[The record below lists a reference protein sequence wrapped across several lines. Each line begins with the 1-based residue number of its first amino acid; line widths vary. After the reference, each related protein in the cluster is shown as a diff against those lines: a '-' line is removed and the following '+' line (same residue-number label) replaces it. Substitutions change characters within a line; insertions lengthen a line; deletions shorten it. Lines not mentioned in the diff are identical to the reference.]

1 MAQQWGR
8 KETVIWPPQVP
19 IYTYGTLLLALP
31 ILFTLLFSMY
41 MMKPFL
47 ARNYTGTFIESTA
60 GASVKMHNDFRL
72 IFLGGGKRLPRVAV
86 PADFVSGRMMLPGG
100 KQIGVALSPAARAQG
115 YSTLFRGAPRKFDDA
130 TVRLWLQ
137 STIFGGDDLL
147 SAYEPALIE
156 TGCVV
161 VFMLCFS
168 VPWDFKRGK
177 QMKYGRLLRG
187 PVMQAPKEFNK
198 TLKGAGL
205 GLVTD
210 RKGATI
216 RLPARAEPKHMW
228 IMGDTG
234 TGKSTLLRQI
244 LEQIE
249 DRGDSAIV
257 YDPAAEFVQH
267 FYRENR
273 GDVILNPFDARSP
286 YWTPSSE
293 LKNAAEARTIA
304 ESLYQPTDNKK
315 GEFFTE
321 TPQKVFAHL
330 MKYRPT
336 PQQLVEWMS
345 NPEEVDARVAGTEI
359 AAMIAKDAPDQRNGV
374 LGSLGL
380 IADSLRL
387 LKTREQSNGKEW
399 SATEWAEH
407 RKGWI
412 FLTGT
417 EESHQNAL
425 RPLQSLWIDLLVLR
439 LLTEPKPG
447 QGRAWFVL
455 DELATL
461 QRLPMFHAAL
471 TKGRKSNN
479 PIIFGFQGKAQLEE
493 IYGTL
498 AKVMLSMPTTKVI
511 MKTSEP
517 EAALWAAETIGEVEI
532 ERVRET
538 KADGK
543 RAGKS
548 FTLDRQIEPLVMKS
562 EIEGLEDLHAFM
574 KLGNNVTRF
583 SFRPSTR
590 KKIADAIVKRIIP
603 EEDMWLRSLP
613 LPPPEKAQ
621 PSPIS
626 IVAKQSEVPVAS
638 KPATPASTEPD
649 ATASRHMQ
657 IQDEVE
663 AKTGTG
669 PQIVPPLPL
678 PTTLPLFNPEPP
690 QDDRTRVL

>member
-1 MAQQWGR
+1 MTQQWGR
-8 KETVIWPPQVP
+8 KESVIWPPQVP

-31 ILFTLLFSMY
+31 ITLALLASMY
-41 MMKPFL
+41 PMKPLL
-47 ARNYTGTFIESTA
+47 ARNYTGAYIKATA
-60 GASVKMHNDFRL
+60 GAAFNMHNSFQL
-72 IFLGGGKRLPRVAV
+72 IYLGGGKRLPRVAV
-86 PADFVSGRMMLPGG
+86 PDDFVPGEMVLPGG
-100 KQIGVALSPAARAQG
+100 KKISTALAPAAKAQG
-115 YSTLFRGAPRKFDDA
+115 YLFVFRGPAKKIADS
-130 TVRLWLQ
+130 TMRLWLQ
-137 STIFGGDDLL
+137 SVIFAGDDLL
-147 SAYEPALIE
+147 GSYEAGLIE
-156 TGCVV
+156 AGIVV

-168 VPWDFKRGK
+168 VRWDFKRGK

-187 PVMQAPKEFNK
+187 PVMQTPEEFNK
-198 TLKGAGL
+198 TLRGAGL
-205 GLVTD
+205 GLATD
-210 RKGATI
+210 KKGTTI
-216 RLPARAEPKHMW
+216 RLPWRAEPKHMW

-234 TGKSTLLRQI
+234 TGKSTLMKQI

-267 FYRENR
+267 FYREDR
-273 GDVILNPFDARSP
+273 GDFILNPFDARSP

-293 LKNAAEARTIA
+293 LRNAAEARTIA
-304 ESLYQPTDNKK
+304 ESLYQPTDAKK

-330 MKYRPT
+330 MKYRPS
-336 PQQLVEWMS
+336 PQELIAWMS
-345 NPEEVDARVAGTEI
+345 NPNEVDARVAGTEI

-387 LKTREQSNGKEW
+387 LKTKEQSKGREW
-399 SATEWAEH
+399 SATEWSKD

-417 EESHQNAL
+417 EEAHQNAL

-439 LLTEPKPG
+439 LLAEPKPD
-447 QGRAWFVL
+447 QRRAWFVL

-479 PIIFGFQGKAQLEE
+479 PIIFGFQGKAQLEDT
-493 IYGTL
+493 YGQQI
-498 AKVMLSMPTTKVI
+498 AKVMLSMPTTKII

-517 EAALWAAETIGEVEI
+517 EAALWAAQTIGDVEI

-548 FTLDRQIEPLVMKS
+548 FTLDRQIEPLVMSS

-574 KLGNNVTRF
+574 KLGNYVTRF

-590 KKIADAIVKRIIP
+590 EKIGPAIVDRNIP

-613 LPPPEKAQ
+613 LDPEGPIAIEPSPEPAPAPAPAAASAVQPPTEAAAQPNPPAGPQLVPPP
-621 PSPIS
+621 P
-626 IVAKQSEVPVAS
+626 PVQA
-638 KPATPASTEPD
+638 PLFDVQPAS
-649 ATASRHMQ
+649 Q
-657 IQDEVE
+657 IS
-663 AKTGTG
+663 GH
-669 PQIVPPLPL
+669 I
-678 PTTLPLFNPEPP
+678 
-690 QDDRTRVL
+690 